1 MVKEYKGVNIYV
13 NTSGEFY
20 CDVVKNS
27 DKFKNKSFSS
37 YKLPSLEK
45 AIDEY
50 SGSELATG
58 EYYYEVN
65 RHNGDIKKLTVISKV
80 GNRVFF
86 DDGTDTSNSTR
97 RELYPSL
104 IEQSEAYVSVI
115 ELSNKIKENQEEI
128 NRLNKINDGY
138 RLKIG
143 EGLNQIRRVTVK

>member
-13 NTSGEFY
+13 NPQGEFY

-27 DKFKNKSFSS
+27 DQFKNKTFSS

-50 SGSELATG
+50 SGKELATG

-65 RHNGDIKKLTVISKV
+65 RYNGDIKKLAVVSKV

-86 DDGTDTSNSTR
+86 DDGSDTSMYTR
-97 RELYPSL
+97 KTLYPSS
-104 IEQSEAYVSVI
+104 IEDSEGYISII
-115 ELSNKIKENQEEI
+115 EFARKISENQDEI
-128 NRLNKINDGY
+128 NRLNKINEGY
-138 RLKIG
+138 RSSIG
-143 EGLNQIRRVTVK
+143 LIMSSTQKVPVK